1 MANYRTSRIL
11 PIALVIIITIIA
23 VAALISVAR
32 VVFFSGTA
40 STPELVD
47 TSRESLLNT
56 AAGHSVSMTIR
67 GPIVADEEFHS
78 VKIDISAST
87 RQIETYKGYLDAVVD
102 KTTLSNNVAAYE
114 QFVYAL
120 DKANMM
126 KGQEPETEAEN
137 DLRGICASGYVYE
150 YTVLSS
156 GNDVKTL
163 WTSTCGGSK
172 GTLEASRE
180 QLTSLFLDQIPN
192 SNDYIPFK
200 QSFNYSL

>member
-120 DKANMM
+120 DKANL
-126 KGQEPETEAEN
+126 TEGTEFTG
-137 DLRGICASGYVYE
+137 DKDDVRGICATGRVYE
-150 YTVLSS
+150 FTVIDNGKS
-156 GNDVKTL
+156 VKHL

-172 GTLEASRE
+172 GSLDASVA
-180 QLTSLFLDQIPN
+180 QLTELFTTQIPN
-192 SNDYIPFK
+192 STDLIK
-200 QSFNYSL
+200 KVKL